1 MTGQKD
7 ASEHHQEN
15 LELISLFLSDD
26 SVNWSRFC
34 AIFGPQTAE

>member
-15 LELISLFLSDD
+15 LELISLFSSDD
-26 SVNWSRFC
+26 LVNWLRFC
-34 AIFGPQTAE
+34 AIFSPQTEE